1 MAVSIINQLWVKGV
15 TNKQVTKEIER
26 LIEDAYPTKEGKIF
40 IGILHLSNT
49 VSKNPERYPILSGI
63 ATIRYRK
70 GLLTSITTQIFGWE
84 LFNRS
89 NHSGKPV
96 VMRPEAKQK

>member
-1 MAVSIINQLWVKGV
+1 MAISIIDQLWVKGA
-15 TNKQVTKEIER
+15 TNKQVTKEIKR
-26 LIEDAYPTKEGKIF
+26 LIEDAYPIKEGKIF

-49 VSKNPERYPILSGI
+49 VSKNTERYPILSGI
-63 ATIRYRK
+63 AKVRYRK
-70 GLLTSITTQIFGWE
+70 GLLTTITTQIFGWE

-96 VMRPEAKQK
+96 VMRPEGKQK